1 MLKTNL
7 SILAVVIG
15 CLGVFTWVANAIP
28 QIQSDVPAELVFGDN
43 VSSEELVAAGETLY
57 NGAGACTACH
67 GLGERAPNLLTDHE
81 GTGLI
86 GARCANRVSGQDCK
100 QYLHTS
106 MVDPTAYLVEGFA
119 PIMVDA
125 SRTLSSA
132 QIWALVAYLQSQGGD
147 VTVTGADIEEGG
159 GEAPAAGGAV
169 MAGAGAA
176 PAVAGAA
183 GAGSAILDPE
193 MLLQVNTCTACHL
206 PAAME
211 LPVRL
216 APPFEGIGSRM
227 TTEEIRASILDPN
240 AEITEG
246 YETFAGTMPVTFG
259 TMLNAAQLEAIVQ
272 YLASQR

>member
-28 QIQSDVPAELVFGDN
+28 QIQSDVPEELVFGEN

-57 NGAGACTACH
+57 NGAAGCTACH

-86 GARCANRVSGQDCK
+86 GVRCASRVSGQDCK

-119 PIMVDA
+119 PIMIDA
-125 SRTLSSA
+125 SRTLSSE
-132 QIWALVAYLQSQGGD
+132 QIWALVAYLESQGGD
-147 VTVTGADIEEGG
+147 VTVTGADIEESG

-169 MAGAGAA
+169 MVAAA
-176 PAVAGAA
+176 PPPAG
-183 GAGSAILDPE
+183 GASATLDPE

-227 TTEEIRASILDPN
+227 TTEEIRVSILDPN
-240 AEITEG
+240 AEISEG
-246 YETFAGTMPVTFG
+246 YETFAGTMPVIFG

>member
-28 QIQSDVPAELVFGDN
+28 QIQSDVPEEIVFSGD
-43 VSSEELVAAGETLY
+43 VTDLVAGGESLY
-57 NGAGACTACH
+57 NGAGGCTACH

-86 GARCANRVSGQDCK
+86 GVRCANRVAGQDCK

-106 MVDPTAYLVEGFA
+106 LLDPQAYLVEGFA

-125 SRTLSSA
+125 SRTLSST

-147 VTVTGADIEEGG
+147 VTVTGADVEEGG
-159 GEAPAAGGAV
+159 GEAPATGGALMAGGGAAPAAAGGAV
-169 MAGAGAA
+169 
-176 PAVAGAA
+176 VAN
-183 GAGSAILDPE
+183 GSLDPQE
-193 MLLQVNTCTACHL
+193 LLQAGTCIACHTL
-206 PAAME
+206 TGPSLLGPSFETIGA
-211 LPVRL
+211 RL
-216 APPFEGIGSRM
+216 TA
-227 TTEEIRASILDPN
+227 EEIRTSILDPN
-240 AEITEG
+240 ASVAEG
-246 YETFAGTMPVTFG
+246 YETMAGLMPTTFG

-272 YLASQR
+272 FLASQR

>member
-28 QIQSDVPAELVFGDN
+28 QIQSDVPSELVFTGD
-43 VSSEELVAAGETLY
+43 VSAEELVGAGEELF

-67 GLGERAPNLLTDHE
+67 GLGERAPNLLTDHA

-86 GARCANRVSGQDCK
+86 GVRCANRVAGQDCK

-106 MVDPTAYLVEGFA
+106 LVDPNAYLVEGFA
-119 PIMVDA
+119 PIMIDA
-125 SRTLSSA
+125 SRMLSST

-147 VTVTGADIEEGG
+147 VTVTGADLEEGG
-159 GEAPAAGGAV
+159 GEAPAGGGAV

-176 PAVAGAA
+176 PAAA
-183 GAGSAILDPE
+183 GGAVVASGSLDPQE
-193 MLLQVNTCTACHL
+193 LLQAGTCIACHTL
-206 PAAME
+206 TGPSPLGPSFE
-211 LPVRL
+211 TIGVRL
-216 APPFEGIGSRM
+216 TAD
-227 TTEEIRASILDPN
+227 EIRMSILDPN
-240 AEITEG
+240 ASVAEG
-246 YETFAGTMPVTFG
+246 YEAMAGLMPLIFG

-272 YLASQR
+272 FLASQR